1 MLVEAFCQDEL
12 SSPPAKPRTR
22 FSFQLGTD
30 ESSRRQNASASTLQA
45 CAPRHRLRS
54 LIAFAALFL
63 CWSATIAT
71 AQESPAPEPSPPA
84 VVARSVR
91 ISFLPPPLEGSI
103 SLGIYDTK
111 GKLVRVLYREA
122 ELDDFQIGED
132 ALSTTWDGRNDEG
145 QESPP
150 GKYHARGFVVADI
163 EVEGVSFFFN
173 DWVTDDRSPHIKA
186 IENFVRNTEQSLVLL
201 ARLAGGETALIPLS
215 LEGRVADDWEEA
227 GSGGVDFADLISPN
241 RRNLRVEGGK
251 LTLAVLDYGKPV
263 SWPELF
269 APRDADYGR
278 AETVWVV
285 EQAAGETTAEVK
297 QFSSKGEF
305 LRRLNIPPD
314 EPIPRLIRAS
324 ATDDKIFLLE
334 ESPSIQRLRQLTLI
348 ETKNE
353 AGKPVS
359 DWKVGF
365 EKKILAHKDFGIEG
379 AKPVITGGKT
389 PPEKVA
395 IKLGPNPLVNDAK
408 ASVEVSVGH
417 DESGSF
423 LKTADGLPL
432 QTISETP
439 NLIRVILSPHGEK
452 SIDVFQDD
460 DAVVEQFRISGLDQM
475 MAFDCG
481 AFDLN

>member
-1 MLVEAFCQDEL
+1 
-12 SSPPAKPRTR
+12 
-22 FSFQLGTD
+22 
-30 ESSRRQNASASTLQA
+30 
-45 CAPRHRLRS
+45 
-54 LIAFAALFL
+54 
-63 CWSATIAT
+63 
-71 AQESPAPEPSPPA
+71 
-84 VVARSVR
+84 
-91 ISFLPPPLEGSI
+91 
-103 SLGIYDTK
+103 
-111 GKLVRVLYREA
+111 
-122 ELDDFQIGED
+122 
-132 ALSTTWDGRNDEG
+132 
-145 QESPP
+145 
-150 GKYHARGFVVADI
+150 
-163 EVEGVSFFFN
+163 
-173 DWVTDDRSPHIKA
+173 
-186 IENFVRNTEQSLVLL
+186 
-201 ARLAGGETALIPLS
+201 
-215 LEGRVADDWEEA
+215 RVADDWEEA
-227 GSGGVDFADLISPN
+227 GSGEVDFADLISPN

-251 LTLAVLDYGKPV
+251 LTLAVLDDGKPV

-305 LRRLNIPPD
+305 LRRLSIPPD
-314 EPIPRLIRAS
+314 EPSPRLIRAS

-395 IKLGPNPLVNDAK
+395 IKLGPNLLVNDAK